1 MLRMPVAE
9 GATAAAAGRARN
21 AAGAFQARQGQAI
34 ALPAAAAAP
43 AAPAHSRFRHL
54 CSLAAATC
62 FLPLPHSAN
71 TQLALAMPLAHLILT
86 VFLAQLLGTTGQIT
100 VTQGDA
106 QVTVKQGHPFHTTC
120 KYQISGFTALL
131 WYQVRKGQAPQ
142 LVSSQSGTGP
152 RHSGRITTHLNT
164 TGKYSVLK
172 VEEVQVSDSALYL
185 CAVQDT
191 LVQGAC
197 SAVQQPR
204 GGRGCVSARLRLGK
218 GHRSA
223 LSTHH
228 NLQPM
233 CAQCS
238 DSFHYIHSDISL
250 GTVFWTIQNHFYMFR
265 ALIQENYPLCMPETL
280 SFHTAALLLLV
291 PHVPSRAQG
300 CLSAPVLAHG
310 RFMWM
315 DVLATQ

>member
-1 MLRMPVAE
+1 VSCPWPWHISLCLAS
-9 GATAAAAGRARN
+9 GRAQVQQEPFLETTEGTGVN
-21 AAGAFQARQGQAI
+21 I
-34 ALPAAAAAP
+34 
-43 AAPAHSRFRHL
+43 S
-54 CSLAAATC
+54 CSH
-62 FLPLPHSAN
+62 PSKRR
-71 TQLALAMPLAHLILT
+71 
-86 VFLAQLLGTTGQIT
+86 
-100 VTQGDA
+100 GDYI
-106 QVTVKQGHPFHTTC
+106 HF
-120 KYQISGFTALL
+120 Y
-131 WYQVRKGQAPQ
+131 RQAPQ

-197 SAVQQPR
+197 SAV
-204 GGRGCVSARLRLGK
+204 LRLGK

-291 PHVPSRAQG
+291 PHVPSRA
-300 CLSAPVLAHG
+300 AVLPGFFAHLFPRILLLFIPPFSPSHNPSEILG
-310 RFMWM
+310 FYS
-315 DVLATQ
+315 LPNPAQAFLL